1 MVARAQPD
9 HAIGAHAIGA
19 TAEALDPIKAALVDP
34 HALLTH
40 ALTEEL
46 SRTGVPTTAVW
57 ANSAEELIV
66 ELDRTEPQ
74 IVLLEVELPDPP
86 GPPERL
92 ISAMRQTGARVV
104 MLSSSYDHQALGRCL
119 DAGAVGIVDKNRASF
134 TELVAAIR
142 TAAGN
147 SETLDW
153 HSRTL
158 LAELRRSEAE
168 EQKRRAPFALLTP
181 REGEVLTLMC
191 RGWGPTE
198 IAQETFVS
206 LATVRSHIRS
216 ILLKLGVHSQLAAAA
231 LAYHSGWYQA

>member
-9 HAIGAHAIGA
+9 QAIGASS
-19 TAEALDPIKAALVDP
+19 EELNPIKAALVDP
-34 HALLTH
+34 HTLLTH

-46 SRTGVPTTAVW
+46 SRTGIPTTAVW
-57 ANSAEELIV
+57 GGSAEELIID
-66 ELDRTEPQ
+66 LDRTEPQ
-74 IVLLEVELPDPP
+74 IVLLELELPDPP

-92 ISAMRQTGARVV
+92 IDSILRTGARVV
-104 MLSSSYDHQALGRCL
+104 MLTSTPNHLALGRCL
-119 DAGAVGIVDKNRASF
+119 EAGAVGIVDKNRASF

-142 TAAGN
+142 TAAGH
-147 SETLDW
+147 SGALDW

-191 RGWGPTE
+191 RGSGPTE
-198 IAQETFVS
+198 IADETFVS
-206 LATVRSHIRS
+206 LATVRSHVRS
-216 ILLKLGVHSQLAAAA
+216 ILVKLGVHSQLAAAA
-231 LAYHSGWYQA
+231 LAYSSGWYQA